1 MVGPALFAAVL
12 AALTVIQFEFMVGI
26 GWRPLRDPAGAWPS
40 GLGLG
45 RHGWA
50 LNAGFVFSGLLLML
64 FAVGLHRGA
73 TGGRGSRAGPA
84 LLFAA
89 GTAMAL
95 MSFETDPIRRTTPRT
110 LHGWV
115 HDLAFV
121 VLILALLSALYF
133 LWWRLRKEPL
143 WRNYARYTLATGILA
158 TLLLALPNVAYYLFL
173 AVVLLWVGSTGA
185 KLWGSTVGSDEA

>member
-110 LHGWV
+110 
-115 HDLAFV
+115 DRK
-121 VLILALLSALYF
+121 ST
-133 LWWRLRKEPL
+133 RLNSSHNR
-143 WRNYARYTLATGILA
+143 
-158 TLLLALPNVAYYLFL
+158 
-173 AVVLLWVGSTGA
+173 
-185 KLWGSTVGSDEA
+185 